1 MRRSALYNTKAVAFG
16 RLVRI
21 IGLGSEQA
29 AKTKAMQ
36 NIAAILKTLIVLTL
50 SHLAHLYLRMIKI
63 QLINLGLNAPQSL

>member
-1 MRRSALYNTKAVAFG
+1 MRRSALYKTKAVAFG
-16 RLVRI
+16 RSVRK

-36 NIAAILKTLIVLTL
+36 NIATILKTLIVLTP
-50 SHLAHLYLRMIKI
+50 SHLDHLYLRMIKI